1 MEPSPPIQPPTPPS
15 SEPVAPHPPPA
26 IGEAERSDSHLPS
39 ELSTV
44 SSASTASR
52 GGGGGGRTSTSG
64 RSLVSTGRRDG
75 RGGRGESQ
83 LAANAAARGSHH
95 HHNASS
101 YGHHP
106 AQRAVPVMIHSS
118 SGVPFGHVPS
128 YLPGSSSLVEAL
140 DRRVLLVLRDGKHL
154 IGVRICV
161 TLDRSHVKRLLRAG
175 VFDSGQSHSEKTS
188 CSTLKSFLYAR
199 AAYIHAC
206 CATYWMHDMCL
217 LHSVT
222 RADTGV
228 VRSI

>member
-26 IGEAERSDSHLPS
+26 IEEAERSDSHLPS
-39 ELSTV
+39 ELSIV

-83 LAANAAARGSHH
+83 LPANAAVRGSHH
-95 HHNASS
+95 HHHHASS

-128 YLPGSSSLVEAL
+128 YLPGSSSLVEEL

-161 TLDRSHVKRLLRAG
+161 PLARSHVKRLLRAG

-188 CSTLKSFLYAR
+188 CSALKSFLNAR
-199 AAYIHAC
+199 AAYIHA
-206 CATYWMHDMCL
+206 
-217 LHSVT
+217 
-222 RADTGV
+222 
-228 VRSI
+228 